1 MDETKTN
8 TMTQAPPAAE
18 QRTPPP
24 GAFGA
29 AAAAENKAPRSRLA
43 RILLIAGVVVAA
55 LVIWKIFFAA
65 PNLPGSIIGLSGR
78 IEGDDSAVAPKTSG
92 KILEVTVR
100 EGDSVTAGQVIAR
113 LDDAQV
119 RAREDQSRAAL
130 LDAQAKM
137 QGARDQIAVLQEQLR
152 QNQLQTGQST
162 MDAEGRVRQAQAD
175 LTAAEADL
183 VQQQASLRLAEFNRD
198 AYSRLTK
205 TGAASQL
212 QGLQADVQADQQ
224 AAAVASAQ
232 RRVESARGA
241 LTTAQANLD
250 NPKIRVAQV
259 SSTEAQISQQQ
270 STIAGAKAETAQAQ
284 AQLAEA
290 EADRADLTVLAPFSG
305 TVLTRAAE
313 PGEVVQAGTAIVTLL
328 DLSKVYLRGFVPEGQ
343 IGHVKIG
350 QPAHVFLDSNA
361 NQGLDG
367 YVLRIDPQAT
377 FTPENTYFR
386 DDRVKQ
392 VVGVKVQLMQGI
404 GFAKPGM
411 PADGEILTN
420 GTAWPPHKRAAQ

>member
-1 MDETKTN
+1 M
-8 TMTQAPPAAE
+8 
-18 QRTPPP
+18 
-24 GAFGA
+24 
-29 AAAAENKAPRSRLA
+29 
-43 RILLIAGVVVAA
+43 ILLITGVIVAA
-55 LVIWKIFFAA
+55 LMIWKVFFAS
-65 PNLPGSIIGLSGR
+65 PSLPPSIIALSGR
-78 IEGDDSAVAPKTSG
+78 IEGDDSAVSPKTSG

-100 EGDSVTAGQVIAR
+100 EGDTVTAGQVIAR

-119 RAREDQSRAAL
+119 RAREDQARAAL
-130 LDAQAKM
+130 TNAQAKM
-137 QGARDQIAVLQEQLR
+137 QGAHDQIAVLQEQLHE
-152 QNQLQTGQST
+152 NQLLTGQST

-175 LTAAEADL
+175 LTAAEAEL
-183 VQQQASLRLAEFNRD
+183 VQQQAALRLAEFNRD
-198 AYSRLTK
+198 AYSRLAK
-205 TGAASQL
+205 SGAASQV
-212 QGLQADVQADQQ
+212 QGLQAEVQADQQ
-224 AAAVASAQ
+224 AALVASAQ
-232 RRVESARGA
+232 RRVEASRGA

-259 SSTEAQISQQQ
+259 SGTEAQIAQQQ

-328 DLSKVYLRGFVPEGQ
+328 DLSKVYLRGFIPEGE
-343 IGHVKIG
+343 IGKVKVG
-350 QPAHVFLDSNA
+350 QAAHVFLDSSS
-361 NQGLDG
+361 NQALDG
-367 YVLRIDPQAT
+367 YVLRVDPQAT

-392 VVGVKVQLMQGI
+392 VVGVKIQLTQGI

-411 PADGEILTN
+411 PADGEILTS
-420 GTAWPPHKRAAQ
+420 GTAWPPHKRASQ